1 MLSLAGFVKTLAGKV
16 MRDDRGANLIEY
28 GLVATLIVLVVIPT
42 LIILGPLVAALYT
55 GVIGAF

>member
-1 MLSLAGFVKTLAGKV
+1 MLSLAGFVKTLAYKV

>member
-16 MRDDRGANLIEY
+16 MREDRGATLIEY
-28 GLVATLIVLVVIPT
+28 GLVATLIVLLVVPT

>member
-28 GLVATLIVLVVIPT
+28 GLVVTLIVLVVLPIVV
-42 LIILGPLVAALYT
+42 ILGPLVAALYA

>member
-28 GLVATLIVLVVIPT
+28 GLVATLLVIVVVPT

>member
-1 MLSLAGFVKTLAGKV
+1 MLSLAEFVKTLAGKV
-16 MRDDRGANLIEY
+16 MREDRGATLIEY

>member
-16 MRDDRGANLIEY
+16 MREDRGATLIEY
-28 GLVATLIVLVVIPT
+28 GLVATLIALVVMPAV
-42 LIILGPLVAALYT
+42 IILGPLVAALDT

>member
-1 MLSLAGFVKTLAGKV
+1 MLSLAGFVNTLAGKV

>member
-1 MLSLAGFVKTLAGKV
+1 MLSLAGFVKTLACKV
-16 MRDDRGANLIEY
+16 MRNDRGANLIEY

>member
-28 GLVATLIVLVVIPT
+28 GLLATLIVLVVLPIV
-42 LIILGPLVAALYT
+42 IILGPLVAALYT

>member
-1 MLSLAGFVKTLAGKV
+1 MLSLAGCVKTLADKV

>member
-1 MLSLAGFVKTLAGKV
+1 MLSLAGFVKALAGKV

-28 GLVATLIVLVVIPT
+28 GLLATLIVLVVLPIV
-42 LIILGPLVAALYT
+42 IILGPLVAALYT

>member
-42 LIILGPLVAALYT
+42 LIILGPLVAALYA

>member
-1 MLSLAGFVKTLAGKV
+1 MPSLAGFVRTLAGKV